1 MTDYNSIGLVGILS
15 LATLLPFF
23 IAGGTCFIK
32 FSIVFSLIRNAIG
45 LQQAPSNMTLNGI
58 SLLLTAFVMSPVAL
72 QGYEYYRQEGVSF
85 DNVESVQNF
94 IDNGLSGY
102 KNTLLAA
109 YSLSEIKSAFV
120 LGFYVYLPFIVVDL
134 LVSNVLL
141 ALGMMMMSPVT
152 ISLPIKLVL
161 FVAIDGWSKI
171 ATGMVMQYAA
181 LWKTAA

>member
-72 QGYEYYRQEGVSF
+72 QSYDYYCQEGISF
-85 DNVESVQNF
+85 DNVESVQSF
-94 IDNGLSGY
+94 I
-102 KNTLLAA
+102 
-109 YSLSEIKSAFV
+109 
-120 LGFYVYLPFIVVDL
+120 
-134 LVSNVLL
+134 
-141 ALGMMMMSPVT
+141 
-152 ISLPIKLVL
+152 
-161 FVAIDGWSKI
+161 
-171 ATGMVMQYAA
+171 
-181 LWKTAA
+181 

>member
-72 QGYEYYRQEGVSF
+72 QSYDYYCQEGISF
-85 DNVESVQNF
+85 DNVESVQSF
-94 IDNGLSGY
+94 IDSGLSGY
-102 KNTLLAA
+102 KNYLYRFSDKELLTFFSNIYQQQYPVTDDHQVVGIKPTVDNSSLFTLLAA
-109 YSLSEIKSAFV
+109 YSLSEIKA
-120 LGFYVYLPFIVVDL
+120 P
-134 LVSNVLL
+134 
-141 ALGMMMMSPVT
+141 
-152 ISLPIKLVL
+152 L
-161 FVAIDGWSKI
+161 F
-171 ATGMVMQYAA
+171 
-181 LWKTAA
+181 